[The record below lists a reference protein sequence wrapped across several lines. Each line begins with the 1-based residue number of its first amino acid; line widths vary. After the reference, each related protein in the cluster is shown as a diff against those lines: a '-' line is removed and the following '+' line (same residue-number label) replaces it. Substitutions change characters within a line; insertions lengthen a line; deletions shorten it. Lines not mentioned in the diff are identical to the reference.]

1 MRERI
6 LGVTG
11 FSWRHKEFTRGTG
24 GKEERV
30 SGDAGKWVNVGRES
44 GPSLLI
50 GWSDNRKRG
59 WWIEER
65 REGVK
70 SHLEVETREE
80 TRDI

>member
-6 LGVTG
+6 FGVIG
-11 FSWRHKEFTRGTG
+11 FSWRYKEFIRGIG

-30 SGDAGKWVNVGRES
+30 SGDVGKWVNVGREF
-44 GPSLLI
+44 GFFFLI

-70 SHLEVETREE
+70 SRLEVETREE
-80 TRDI
+80 IRDI